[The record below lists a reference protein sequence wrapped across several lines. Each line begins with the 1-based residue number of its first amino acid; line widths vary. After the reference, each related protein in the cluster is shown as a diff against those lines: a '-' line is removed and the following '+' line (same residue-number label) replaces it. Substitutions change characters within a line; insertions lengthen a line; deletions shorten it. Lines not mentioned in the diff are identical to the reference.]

1 MRRVVALVRLG
12 AARTR
17 CAATVF
23 ALGSALLLAACGGG
37 HAARSAS
44 VRRLGATPA
53 ARAVDASL
61 VLRVRDPAA
70 LQRFLAALPGRHR
83 FLSAATY
90 GRRFGPTTAELTRAQ
105 AVLRAAG
112 LRVVASYPQR
122 TALRVRGPAGALD
135 RLFSTRLVDY
145 ADAGGHRWHEPAG
158 RPRVP
163 AALSASVTAVADLNT
178 RPDLRPLAVRA
189 GGLTPA
195 DTATAYDIAPLQ
207 RQGFDGR
214 GQTIAIVS
222 FDAFTSSDLQAFDA
236 RFGINSPPPERVPV
250 RGGTSPGNQQAET
263 DLDVDVVRSIA
274 PRAHILDYEAQ
285 NGVASLGDIV
295 DRIVA
300 DGRADIVSNS
310 WGRCDLHND
319 PGRRAREEA
328 SFRAAAARWITVFAA
343 TGDQGAYDCQAADP
357 TNQQLSVDWPAASP
371 NVIGVGGTR
380 LSVRRDG
387 SYLEEAGWEDVL
399 AGQGGGGG
407 VSTAEARPPWQAGPG
422 VQNTDSNGHRQV
434 PDVAGPADPDSGFAV
449 AAEGTFHQIGGT
461 SAAAPFWAASALLI
475 EGYARKHGVRS
486 LAPLA
491 PALYGLAAS
500 RPPFPAFHDVVRGGN
515 RHFTATRGWDYATGL
530 GSPDVYGLARDLTA
544 RLGR

>member
-1 MRRVVALVRLG
+1 MRRAAVLVALG
-12 AARTR
+12 A
-17 CAATVF
+17 
-23 ALGSALLLAACGGG
+23 ALLLAACGGAHPSMSG
-37 HAARSAS
+37 S
-44 VRRLGATPA
+44 VRRLGPTPA
-53 ARAVDASL
+53 GRSVDASL
-61 VLRVRDPAA
+61 VLRVRHPAA
-70 LQRFLAALPGRHR
+70 LRRFLAGLSGHHH
-83 FLSAATY
+83 FLTAAAY
-90 GRRFGPTTAELTRAQ
+90 GRRFGPTAAGLARAR

-112 LRVVASYPQR
+112 VHVVGSYPQR
-122 TALRVRGPAGALD
+122 TALRVRGSARALD
-135 RLFSTRLVDY
+135 RLFSTRLVDF
-145 ADAGGHRWHEPAG
+145 ADAGGHRWHEPAA

-163 AALSASVTAVADLNT
+163 AGLAGAVTAVADLNS
-178 RPDLRPLAVRA
+178 RPDLRPLAVPA
-189 GGLTPA
+189 GGLTPQ
-195 DTATAYDIAPLQ
+195 DTATAYDIAPLH

-222 FDAFTSSDLQAFDA
+222 FDAFTDADLGAFDA
-236 RFGINSPPPERVPV
+236 RFGITSPPPERVPV

-285 NGVASLGDIV
+285 NGFASLGDIV
-295 DRIVA
+295 DKIVA
-300 DGRADIVSNS
+300 DGRADIVTDS

-328 SFRAAAARWITVFAA
+328 SFRAAAARGITIFAA
-343 TGDQGAYDCQAADP
+343 TGDQGAYDCQASDP
-357 TNQQLSVDWPAASP
+357 TSQQLSVDWPAASP

-387 SYLEEAGWEDVL
+387 SYLDEAGWEDVL

-407 VSTAEARPPWQAGPG
+407 PATVEPRPPWQAGPG
-422 VQNTDSNGHRQV
+422 VRNADSNGHRQV

-449 AAEGTFHQIGGT
+449 AAEGAFHQIGGT
-461 SAAAPFWAASALLI
+461 SAAAPFWAASTLLI
-475 EGYARKHGVRS
+475 EGYARRHGVRS

-491 PALYGLAAS
+491 PALYGLAAG

-515 RHFTATRGWDYATGL
+515 RHFAAGPGWDYATGL
-530 GSPDVYGLARDLTA
+530 GSPDVYGLARDLAA